1 MFDLTLSMLVMR
13 VLAALIIIGV
23 HGFAL
28 AAAAKSFGD
37 GQAGDRL
44 SISPFG
50 HVDLLGLLAFVL
62 FGFGWI
68 LPVPMNFKRIRG
80 GAWAVPLV
88 LVAGLA
94 PVLLLAALAVYLL
107 PWASVSFSYSTAPMV
122 VAFLGILARLSIG
135 FVLLNLLPVP
145 PFSLGQLLV
154 ACREDWRESA
164 KRFHFAFAIIALLL
178 GYAVQPW
185 IAGAVDAV
193 AHTFFGDI
201 SLLSRAR

>member
-1 MFDLTLSMLVMR
+1 
-13 VLAALIIIGV
+13 
-23 HGFAL
+23 
-28 AAAAKSFGD
+28 
-37 GQAGDRL
+37 
-44 SISPFG
+44 
-50 HVDLLGLLAFVL
+50 
-62 FGFGWI
+62 
-68 LPVPMNFKRIRG
+68 
-80 GAWAVPLV
+80 
-88 LVAGLA
+88 
-94 PVLLLAALAVYLL
+94 
-107 PWASVSFSYSTAPMV
+107 MV

-185 IAGAVDAV
+185 VAGAVDAV